1 MSEFHTLI
9 RNIITHSLDQKNH
22 NSIEVKISSQ
32 NTPTIDDYNSNDI
45 IIFITSVKPLYEP
58 LTSENPYS
66 LNQVKNFQYSVPFT
80 LDTNRTHAKTM
91 NTQWKRNIILSVE
104 DYFPYIQNR
113 QIIITKHIIELCPI
127 KVAIEDIQDRIDAI
141 KFELN
146 DYSIPVLNNLM
157 RIAQGSVMPQVNAG
171 AAEVAKVFLSENN
184 SHLNNNS
191 DQTSSTN
198 TTEIPSTINN
208 DNKNDERLLKI
219 ELQATLYEFL
229 ILSKTVL
236 ARCRELMKLNEI
248 NNNNYS
254 SSSSLSLTARD
265 STMNMSITDTQ
276 NLNWQLEMEKGYK
289 KLVDSIIPY
298 IKDIDMT
305 SKTDDIYYHE

>member
-191 DQTSSTN
+191 EQTSSTN

-305 SKTDDIYYHE
+305 SKTDDVYYHE